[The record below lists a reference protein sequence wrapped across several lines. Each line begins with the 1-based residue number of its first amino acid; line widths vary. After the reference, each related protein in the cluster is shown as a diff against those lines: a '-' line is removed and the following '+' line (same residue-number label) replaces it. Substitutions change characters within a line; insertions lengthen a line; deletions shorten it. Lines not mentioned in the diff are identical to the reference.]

1 MPPKRQTRPVT
12 FRNTSADITTVDAN
26 HLEPGKVYLI
36 QHKKEG
42 LGSIVLRNPDPNK
55 YITRFKGTFVRH
67 DVGRSDRFPQGIP
80 GAITN
85 GRNVVVFENVQ
96 IISKPDKI
104 RFTTGIYIIKQ
115 NGQSFD
121 VQSLNWSDKAM
132 RGFIQQGNAVAFGT
146 GDWMFAEASDMIPRT
161 EEGTLR
167 LMGNDLNPYDVTEEE
182 KHMTALRARA
192 MDSVGTEIASYLGK
206 TIPPLPPQHLAA
218 EMTEIDGGRN
228 RKSKKSRHS
237 RKRRTMKRRRN
248 YRK

>member
-1 MPPKRQTRPVT
+1 MPPKKQRPVA
-12 FRNTSADITTVDAN
+12 FRNTSADIISVDAEN
-26 HLEPGKVYLI
+26 LEPGKVYFI

-42 LGSIVLRNPDPNK
+42 LGSIGLRNKDQ

-67 DVGRSDRFPQGIP
+67 DVGRSNRFPQGIP

-96 IISKPDKI
+96 IISKPDKTQ
-104 RFTTGIYIIKQ
+104 FTTGIYIIKQ

-121 VQSLNWSDKAM
+121 ILSLNWSDKAM

-146 GDWMFAEASDMIPRT
+146 GDWLFAEASDLIPAT

-167 LMGNDLNPYDVTEEE
+167 LMGNDINPYDVTEEE

-192 MDSVGTEIASYLGK
+192 MDSVGPEIASYLGR
-206 TIPPLPPQHLAA
+206 TIPPQPLAA
-218 EMTEIDGGRN
+218 EMTEIDGGRRRY
-228 RKSKKSRHS
+228 RKSRKSRHS
-237 RKRRTMKRRRN
+237 RKRRTIKYRRN